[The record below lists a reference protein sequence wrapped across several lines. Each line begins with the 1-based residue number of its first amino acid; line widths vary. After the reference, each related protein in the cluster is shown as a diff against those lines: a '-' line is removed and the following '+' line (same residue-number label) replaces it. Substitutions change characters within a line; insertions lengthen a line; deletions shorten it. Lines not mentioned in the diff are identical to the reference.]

1 MLQEA
6 DVAALSSRVRLAVL
20 KDAKLDATAL
30 SEPIER
36 WMDEPLSG
44 LCLKSL
50 EPAQRQCSLARTG
63 ASIDRERP
71 TQATNGPLLAFA
83 GAPSTADAHRGR

>member
-20 KDAKLDATAL
+20 KDGKLDVTAL

-36 WMDEPLSG
+36 
-44 LCLKSL
+44 
-50 EPAQRQCSLARTG
+50 
-63 ASIDRERP
+63 
-71 TQATNGPLLAFA
+71 
-83 GAPSTADAHRGR
+83 